1 MRGAANRAMGVCSV
15 AMTDL
20 VVRDLWHA
28 IRALRRER
36 FVTALTVFTLAV
48 GIGVVTALFA
58 LINAV
63 LLQPIV
69 PDQDRVVRVSKLD
82 PSRGNFPGSLSFP
95 EFLAWRDQTRSFDVL
110 SAVDHAATGTLPLT
124 IDGQVVPARVAPVS
138 ADFFGVVHN
147 GEPLHGRWFRE
158 ADERI
163 GSDLVA
169 VVSERFW
176 RRIGADPALVG
187 RRLSLAGNR
196 MLLVIGI
203 APAAVDYPLG
213 TDIWAPG
220 ATLFD
225 GQAGRFDARNRL
237 FFQFEIV
244 GRLRR
249 GVSIDQAHAE
259 LTLIHGRVAE
269 TYPKELNPTTVLVE
283 PLIESVAGESRR
295 VLLALFAAAG
305 LVFVIAGVN
314 VAALLL
320 MRASARRSEMAVR
333 VALGASY
340 GRLLRQT
347 LTEGVVL
354 ALLSATCAL
363 LVARALLAA
372 LLWLSP
378 ADVPRIDLATIDVR
392 VVLFCGVSALAWVL
406 TLGTVPAWTHRR
418 LAGAPGVE
426 HAFRGVSGTTGLL
439 VFTVAEISAAVVV
452 AIGAG
457 LLFRSF
463 AHLQSIE
470 RGFNS
475 SNLVMASLLL
485 PETRQRNPREMLA
498 FYDQLLPRVEALPG
512 VVSATPTHVG
522 PGSGTFGLSAPMF
535 FEGQTPQEA
544 QTNPFS
550 TWEPVLSSYFR
561 TFGIP
566 ILRGRAFTD
575 TDRRDG
581 APVAVVSESVAQRYW
596 PGQDPIGRRL
606 QFVQSTSN
614 EWPWVTVV
622 GVAADTRYRE
632 LAKSWMTV
640 YFPADQ
646 FFFFQAASLV
656 VRGSS
661 TAEALA
667 PAVRD
672 AVRAIEP
679 GATIASIAQ
688 MDTLL
693 QRELA
698 RPLTAM
704 TVSGVFALIAIAL
717 AAVGVYGVMSYE
729 VRQRRREIAVRA
741 AIGASSAAIFQTVLR
756 RSLFV
761 GLTGAAIGLVLAGAV
776 TRALVSL
783 LYEIQPIDP
792 VVFLA
797 GAGVLLAVVVSAA
810 SLPARRAAAVDP
822 IDALRAE

>member
-1 MRGAANRAMGVCSV
+1 
-15 AMTDL
+15 MTDL

-82 PSRGNFPGSLSFP
+82 TSRGDFPVSLSFP
-95 EFLAWRDQTRSFDVL
+95 EFIAWREQTRSFDVL
-110 SAVDHAATGTLPLT
+110 SAVDHAATGTLPLA

-138 ADFFGVVHN
+138 AGFFAVVHN
-147 GEPLHGRWFRE
+147 GEPLHGRWFQA
-158 ADERI
+158 ADEQI
-163 GSDLVA
+163 GSDIVA

-176 RRIGADPALVG
+176 RRIGGADPAFVG

-196 MLLVIGI
+196 ALVVIGI
-203 APAAVDYPLG
+203 APATVDYPLG

-225 GQAGRFDARNRL
+225 GQEGRFDARNRL

-249 GVSIDQAHAE
+249 GVSVDQAHAE
-259 LTLIHGRVAE
+259 LTLIHRRVAE
-269 TYPKELNPTTVLVE
+269 TFPKELNPTTVLVE
-283 PLIESVAGESRR
+283 PLIQSVAGESRR

-320 MRASARRSEMAVR
+320 MRASARRAEMAVR

-392 VVLFCGVSALAWVL
+392 VVLFCGVAALAWVL

-418 LAGAPGVE
+418 LARAPGVE

-439 VFTVAEISAAVVV
+439 MFTVAEISAAVVV

-485 PETRQRNPREMLA
+485 PETRQRNAREMLA
-498 FYDQLLPRVEALPG
+498 FYDQLLPRVAALPG

-535 FEGQTPQEA
+535 FEGQTPQDA

-550 TWEPVLSSYFR
+550 TWEPVLPSYFR

-566 ILRGRAFTD
+566 ILSGRAFTD

-581 APVAVVSESVAQRYW
+581 APVAIVSQSVAQRYW

-606 QFVQSTSN
+606 QFVHSPSN

-656 VRGSS
+656 VRASS

-667 PAVRD
+667 PALRD
-672 AVRAIEP
+672 AVRDIEP
-679 GATIASIAQ
+679 GATIASIAPV
-688 MDTLL
+688 DTLL

-729 VRQRRREIAVRA
+729 VRQRRREIAVRS

-756 RSLFV
+756 RSLLV
-761 GLTGAAIGLVLAGAV
+761 GLSGAALGLVLAGAV
-776 TRALVSL
+776 TRALASL
-783 LYEIQPIDP
+783 LYGIQPIDP

-797 GAGVLLAVVVSAA
+797 GAGVLLAVVVAAA